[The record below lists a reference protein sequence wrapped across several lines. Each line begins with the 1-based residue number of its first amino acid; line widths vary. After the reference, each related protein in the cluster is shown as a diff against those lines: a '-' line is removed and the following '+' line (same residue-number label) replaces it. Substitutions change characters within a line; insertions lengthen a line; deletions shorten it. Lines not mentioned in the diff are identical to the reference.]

1 MVDSPNGM
9 FSEDMFDAS
18 VIELEQLIT
27 GLDKERIHEV
37 WHVFSLDQKSKHFIV
52 LYDEAAHLCTCLTL
66 INRGIVCRHFF
77 ATMLSSM
84 TAKFHIALVSQRWYT
99 ETSMTT
105 VSSTLKNEPA
115 IAAVSNKEV
124 GMFEYD
130 MEVTNFTF
138 LENLRG
144 QHIFTKEIC
153 QEMTRRQQW
162 GKGFGIMK
170 KTLDLAITTGRSEE
184 LYNLHL
190 KLAKEM
196 ETAIAA
202 KNGQAVEQDDS
213 IEFACTISN
222 PVHVRTKGRKSKRAK
237 SFNDETNRN
246 HKGKKRKTLEFD
258 QHKNR
263 AATTHLKQI
272 CTSLENT
279 PDGGMYLIFISFILV
294 ICLSY

>member
-1 MVDSPNGM
+1 
-9 FSEDMFDAS
+9 
-18 VIELEQLIT
+18 
-27 GLDKERIHEV
+27 
-37 WHVFSLDQKSKHFIV
+37 
-52 LYDEAAHLCTCLTL
+52 
-66 INRGIVCRHFF
+66 
-77 ATMLSSM
+77 MLSST

-105 VSSTLKNEPA
+105 VNSTLKNEPA
-115 IAAVSNKEV
+115 IAAVSNNEV

-170 KTLDLAITTGRSEE
+170 KTLDLAITAGRSEE

-202 KNGQAVEQDDS
+202 KNGQAVEQDNS

-237 SFNDETNRN
+237 GFNDETNRN
-246 HKGKKRKTLEFD
+246 KGKKRKTMEFN
-258 QHKNR
+258 HKNR
-263 AATTHLKQI
+263 AATTRSKQI
-272 CTSLENT
+272 CASLET
-279 PDGGMYLIFISFILV
+279 TSDGGMYLIFISFILV
-294 ICLSY
+294 ICLPY